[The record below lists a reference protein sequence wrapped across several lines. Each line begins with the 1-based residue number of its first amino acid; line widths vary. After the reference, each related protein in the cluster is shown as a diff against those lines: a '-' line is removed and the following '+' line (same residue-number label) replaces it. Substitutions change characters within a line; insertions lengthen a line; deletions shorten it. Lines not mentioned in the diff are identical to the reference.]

1 MPRLIRVSSWL
12 SPLSRLMHSASSTNT
27 NGSAVLTAPA
37 CSAARAALPPTASS
51 TPATTPSITAQ
62 NTRWGTGESVLPPA
76 VMLSMTSE
84 PEADEVMKN
93 TSTSSTPRMGH
104 IEASGRSVSI
114 WNSASSDLSTASTS
128 SPTPADTGYC
138 TAPPKAVMQMVVTM
152 SGIMSTA
159 VMNSRTVRPRD
170 TRAINMPTN
179 GDHEIHQ
186 AQKNTVQ
193 PW

>member
-84 PEADEVMKN
+84 PESDEVMKN
-93 TSTSSTPRMGH
+93 TSTSRSEEHTSELQSRGH
-104 IEASGRSVSI
+104 LVCRLLLEKKKKD
-114 WNSASSDLSTASTS
+114 N
-128 SPTPADTGYC
+128 
-138 TAPPKAVMQMVVTM
+138 
-152 SGIMSTA
+152 
-159 VMNSRTVRPRD
+159 
-170 TRAINMPTN
+170 
-179 GDHEIHQ
+179 E
-186 AQKNTVQ
+186 
-193 PW
+193 